1 MCLFTDE
8 GEYICS
14 VCTVFGLERDEIQVL
29 IENGMK
35 CTDHNKESEGYE
47 VQNSAFR
54 VTLQTHYSTNWLL
67 QYDQKRHNQISQDKT
82 IRQQAVAVECV
93 TMQRFY
99 SIEMCFLLRSAAV
112 SN

>member
-29 IENGMK
+29 IENGMR

-54 VTLQTHYSTNWLL
+54 VTKN
-67 QYDQKRHNQISQDKT
+67 I
-82 IRQQAVAVECV
+82 IAVLILSFKIKLDIDVENV
-93 TMQRFY
+93 GV
-99 SIEMCFLLRSAAV
+99 FLDLMSVILNR
-112 SN
+112 

>member
-29 IENGMK
+29 IENGMR

-54 VTLQTHYSTNWLL
+54 VTKNILEVLILRGITKFLKIKL
-67 QYDQKRHNQISQDKT
+67 DID
-82 IRQQAVAVECV
+82 VENVEVFINLMCV
-93 TMQRFY
+93 ILNR
-99 SIEMCFLLRSAAV
+99 
-112 SN
+112 

>member
-29 IENGMK
+29 IENGMR

-54 VTLQTHYSTNWLL
+54 VTKKYYGGIDL
-67 QYDQKRHNQISQDKT
+67 KRHNQISQDET
-82 IRQQAVAVECV
+82 S
-93 TMQRFY
+93 Y
-99 SIEMCFLLRSAAV
+99 
-112 SN
+112 